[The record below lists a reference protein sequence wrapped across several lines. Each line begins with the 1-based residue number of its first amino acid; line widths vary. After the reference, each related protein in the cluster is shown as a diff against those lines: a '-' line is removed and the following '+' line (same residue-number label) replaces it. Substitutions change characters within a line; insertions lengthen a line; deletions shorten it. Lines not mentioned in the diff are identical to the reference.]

1 MIFFWF
7 FFCLCFYDFKNNL
20 MFLWN
25 KIKLQTLLFFKK
37 RKLGRKEE
45 LRKHSS
51 CHSRCGCI
59 SCSLKH
65 DIKAKNVF
73 FFISVFM
80 ISKLNYNHSY
90 SERKFF
96 LRLKT
101 KILNL
106 TTSDLRVIPKV
117 KNIEGCQ
124 SMSKKQL
131 EELKY

>member
-1 MIFFWF
+1 
-7 FFCLCFYDFKNNL
+7 
-20 MFLWN
+20 
-25 KIKLQTLLFFKK
+25 
-37 RKLGRKEE
+37 
-45 LRKHSS
+45 
-51 CHSRCGCI
+51 
-59 SCSLKH
+59 
-65 DIKAKNVF
+65 
-73 FFISVFM
+73 M

-96 LRLKT
+96 LRLKM